1 MSDSFLVGDMI
12 DVGEGNYPTFFDY
25 NNDSLPDLV
34 MGSNG
39 VYDSIS
45 KTFAAQIYL
54 YKNSGAKNA
63 AQFRLVSRDW
73 MQLFSLHQRML
84 SPCFGDLN
92 GDGLPDMLCGTDSGK
107 ILFFKNNGWSA
118 SPQFSLQ
125 SMFYQN
131 IFVGSV
137 STPQLID
144 LNNDGL
150 LDLICGNDS
159 GKISYFKNTGTAT
172 NAVFTLQT
180 TSLGNVNV
188 IENSD
193 IFGYSAPCFLHF
205 SPTAPLSLLVG
216 NKYGHVYQ
224 YENISN
230 NLLGNFTL
238 KSSNFSNI
246 KCGERAAPTAA
257 QLFT

>member
-1 MSDSFLVGDMI
+1 
-12 DVGEGNYPTFFDY
+12 
-25 NNDSLPDLV
+25 
-34 MGSNG
+34 
-39 VYDSIS
+39 
-45 KTFAAQIYL
+45 
-54 YKNSGAKNA
+54 
-63 AQFRLVSRDW
+63 
-73 MQLFSLHQRML
+73 
-84 SPCFGDLN
+84 
-92 GDGLPDMLCGTDSGK
+92 
-107 ILFFKNNGWSA
+107 
-118 SPQFSLQ
+118 
-125 SMFYQN
+125 MFYQN

-257 QLFT
+257 QLLGNDSLEVLCGAYRGGVQLYTDGGFGVPNEVADFKNETENLIVFPNPTNRSLVISHRSLVNKIQIYNLLGQCCISLNTKHQAPSTIVDVSMLQNGIYFIKVVDEKEKIWNIKFAKD